1 MQLLICPSWQWGLEA
16 CILTDSVCFPVNV
29 GKIHIWLAIINNFN
43 EKNLEAF
50 HQFFNSVERF
60 SLLNVDALI
69 SHFYLSH
76 QESRQSWN
84 RKVEN
89 NSSQF
94 LLTILKTIWNSKDEI
109 IHKTWKLKRKKTLYI
124 SYAHS
129 QYVKMLQNQNRN
141 WIRIDKKKICK
152 SIPWNC
158 HSPWPKNHARFV
170 FTTKIF
176 IKKWALKKP
185 QNLRKMLR
193 KSPAS
198 NACVTVFK
206 KADFP
211 RGL

>member
-1 MQLLICPSWQWGLEA
+1 M
-16 CILTDSVCFPVNV
+16 
-29 GKIHIWLAIINNFN
+29 
-43 EKNLEAF
+43 EAF

-84 RKVEN
+84 RKVGN

-109 IHKTWKLKRKKTLYI
+109 IHETWKSKRKKILYI

-129 QYVKMLQNQNRN
+129 QYVKMLENQNRN
-141 WIRIDKKKICK
+141 WIRIDKKK
-152 SIPWNC
+152 
-158 HSPWPKNHARFV
+158 
-170 FTTKIF
+170 
-176 IKKWALKKP
+176 WALKTP

-198 NACVTVFK
+198 NACVTAK
-206 KADFP
+206 KGWFSKRP
-211 RGL
+211 LKF

>member
-1 MQLLICPSWQWGLEA
+1 M
-16 CILTDSVCFPVNV
+16 
-29 GKIHIWLAIINNFN
+29 
-43 EKNLEAF
+43 EAF

-129 QYVKMLQNQNRN
+129 QYVKMLENQNRN
-141 WIRIDKKKICK
+141 WIRIDKKKSAK
-152 SIPWNC
+152 AYLGTFIP
-158 HSPWPKNHARFV
+158 HDQKTIHVLFLQQKFLLKNE
-170 FTTKIF
+170 
-176 IKKWALKKP
+176 L
-185 QNLRKMLR
+185 
-193 KSPAS
+193 
-198 NACVTVFK
+198 
-206 KADFP
+206 
-211 RGL
+211 

>member
-1 MQLLICPSWQWGLEA
+1 M
-16 CILTDSVCFPVNV
+16 
-29 GKIHIWLAIINNFN
+29 
-43 EKNLEAF
+43 EAF
-50 HQFFNSVERF
+50 HQFFSSVERF

-129 QYVKMLQNQNRN
+129 QYVKMLENQNRN
-141 WIRIDKKKICK
+141 WIRIDKKKSAK
-152 SIPWNC
+152 AYLGTFIP
-158 HSPWPKNHARFV
+158 HDQKTIHVLFLQQKFLLKNE
-170 FTTKIF
+170 
-176 IKKWALKKP
+176 L
-185 QNLRKMLR
+185 
-193 KSPAS
+193 
-198 NACVTVFK
+198 
-206 KADFP
+206 
-211 RGL
+211 